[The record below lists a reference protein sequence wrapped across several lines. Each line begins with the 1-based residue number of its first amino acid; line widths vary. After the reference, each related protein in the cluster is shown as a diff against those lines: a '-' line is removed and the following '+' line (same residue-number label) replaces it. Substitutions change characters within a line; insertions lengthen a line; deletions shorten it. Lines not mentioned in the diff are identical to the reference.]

1 VRAELQAVVD
11 RLLAESA
18 DGGEVHLDKVGE
30 AIGARAIT
38 TPEIEAIFDA
48 LDAAGR
54 RLVGPNGGAGEERL
68 KSVVTAARTL
78 TARLGRKPTVAE
90 IAGESGLSEAAV
102 KHALA
107 LVKVMQG

>member
-1 VRAELQAVVD
+1 MRAELRAIVD

-18 DGGEVHLDKVGE
+18 AGGEVHLDTVGE

-78 TARLGRKPTVAE
+78 TLRLGRKPTVAE
-90 IAGESGLSEAAV
+90 IAGEAGLSEAAV

>member
-1 VRAELQAVVD
+1 VRAELQAIVD
-11 RLLAESA
+11 SLLASSVA
-18 DGGEVHLDKVGE
+18 TGEVHLDAVGE

-48 LDAAGR
+48 LDGAGR
-54 RLVGPNGGAGEERL
+54 KLVGPSGGAGEDRL
-68 KSVVTAARTL
+68 KTVVATARTL
-78 TARLGRKPTVAE
+78 ASRLGRKPTIAE

-107 LVKVMQG
+107 LLKVMQR

>member
-1 VRAELQAVVD
+1 
-11 RLLAESA
+11 
-18 DGGEVHLDKVGE
+18 
-30 AIGARAIT
+30 
-38 TPEIEAIFDA
+38 
-48 LDAAGR
+48 
-54 RLVGPNGGAGEERL
+54 
-68 KSVVTAARTL
+68 VVTAARTL